1 MAPWMEE
8 LQSLMSE
15 KAAGKETS
23 LLCFDIIDSTNEEAK
38 RCADAGAKSGL
49 WIVSDAQ
56 SKGKGRRGRSWESP
70 AGNNIFMSLLLRPF
84 FLPDKASMVTLVMA
98 LSVARA
104 IREATGLA
112 AEIKWPNDIVINK
125 KKAVGILTELS
136 VKEGFIDYLI
146 CGIGINVNQQVFPEE
161 ISQTATSL
169 FLESGRE
176 ADRADL
182 ICRVMER
189 FEENYRT
196 FCQKQNMSDLL
207 SAYHELLVNKDAEV
221 RVLDPQGE
229 YQGIARG
236 INRQGELLVE
246 KQDGTTEAVYAGE
259 VSVRGIYGYV

>member
-1 MAPWMEE
+1 MATWMEE

-23 LLCFDIIDSTNEEAK
+23 LLCFDIIDSTNEEAARK
-38 RCADAGAKSGL
+38 AKADAKSGL
-49 WIVSDAQ
+49 WIVADAQ
-56 SKGKGRRGRSWESP
+56 SQGKGRRGRSWESP

-98 LSVARA
+98 LSVAQA
-104 IREATGLA
+104 IREATGLP

-125 KKAVGILTELS
+125 KKAVGILTEMS
-136 VKEGFIDYLI
+136 VKEGFIEYVI
-146 CGIGINVNQQVFPEE
+146 CGIGINVNQQTFPEE
-161 ISQTATSL
+161 ISETATSL
-169 FLESGRE
+169 YLESGRE
-176 ADRADL
+176 TDRADL
-182 ICRVMER
+182 VLRVMER
-189 FEENYRT
+189 LEENYKT

-207 SAYHELLVNKDAEV
+207 TAYHELLINKDAHV
-221 RVLDPQGE
+221 RVLDPKGE

-246 KQDGTTEAVYAGE
+246 KEDGTVEAVYAGE